1 MTVTAGSALLIT
13 VGVPMMEQMPLS
25 AEVIRSLHP
34 YDIRVLTAIERLM
47 RRFEWVPLDELKAA
61 TRFSESELTYRIG
74 RVMERDLVR
83 YAKVPYEGYA
93 LVFNG
98 LDSLALRSL
107 STKGTVRALGDRIGE
122 GKESIVYEGLGLA
135 PVAIKLH
142 HVGQRSFQ
150 SVRLN
155 RDYLPERTHCPW
167 LYASR
172 LSAQSEF
179 EALTNL
185 SPTVSVPAPIA
196 IDRHAVVMDLVGG
209 TTLNRCRLDDPEPV
223 LDRIVEN
230 VRVAYRQGVIHNDL
244 SEYNVMIDE
253 DRVVLIDWPQWI
265 PPDHPNA
272 RTILARDLGNLLTFF
287 ARKYRVI
294 RDLDEVVESVIR

>member
-1 MTVTAGSALLIT
+1 MTVTAGSALLLT

-47 RRFEWVPLDELKAA
+47 RRFEWVPLDELKVA
-61 TRFSESELTYRIG
+61 TRFSESELNYRIG

-179 EALTNL
+179 QALTNL
-185 SPTVSVPAPIA
+185 SPAVSVPAPIA
-196 IDRHAVVMDLVGG
+196 IDRHAVVMDLIGG

-223 LDRIVEN
+223 LDRIFEN
-230 VRVAYRQGVIHNDL
+230 VRVGVQARRDPQRPLRVQRDDRRRPGGADRLAPVDPARPPERARHPHARPRQ
-244 SEYNVMIDE
+244 
-253 DRVVLIDWPQWI
+253 
-265 PPDHPNA
+265 PPH
-272 RTILARDLGNLLTFF
+272 ILRP
-287 ARKYRVI
+287 
-294 RDLDEVVESVIR
+294 EVPGRP